1 MCDLFFD
8 GRLSKVSLPGRASG
22 GLRVMRVTK
31 RMRGRFKRKLLQ
43 MRRVKIKNLR
53 RMFRGCSQM
62 TSSPEGEGGG
72 KPKDDE

>member
-53 RMFRGCSQM
+53 RMIIWSN
-62 TSSPEGEGGG
+62 
-72 KPKDDE
+72 DEEFKG